1 MSKTVRF
8 FSDVQTYKKNLTDY
22 VDKAVAG
29 SYGVGKKSQEEDKCK
44 SLFWPNYIFLRLYT
58 GRKHHAIIPQC
69 ANDYIELSEC

>member
-44 SLFWPNYIFLRLYT
+44 SLF
-58 GRKHHAIIPQC
+58 
-69 ANDYIELSEC
+69 